1 MDVRGSQSNTRNL
14 RRHWWKGLSD
24 PSVGEGPERWE
35 RLPQKLGV
43 RRVGHEL

>member
-1 MDVRGSQSNTRNL
+1 MDVRGSHSNTRNL

-43 RRVGHEL
+43 KRVGHEL